1 MILVLSGEGA
11 TDLGRCRSLAG
22 SCSGGEFEPGPLCV
36 VVDKLLEPALGYHL
50 LELLD
55 SVHFI
60 HKTALSHRAR
70 GKRHGYSLVGKKRG
84 QETGDFYIAAWM
96 LGEIALEREA
106 ANADLSIALL
116 HRDSD
121 ERSDGPHDVWDRK
134 HRSVIDGFARASYAR
149 GVPMLPKPI
158 SESWLLCLALPGV
171 ASCAALED
179 ESASKRSPRPLKRQL
194 DDVLGEH
201 LDAEG
206 LARWIEDVFDANR
219 LDTMPSFLHFR
230 ELLGDAVNSVLVGQ

>member
-1 MILVLSGEGA
+1 
-11 TDLGRCRSLAG
+11 
-22 SCSGGEFEPGPLCV
+22 
-36 VVDKLLEPALGYHL
+36 
-50 LELLD
+50 
-55 SVHFI
+55 
-60 HKTALSHRAR
+60 
-70 GKRHGYSLVGKKRG
+70 
-84 QETGDFYIAAWM
+84 
-96 LGEIALEREA
+96 
-106 ANADLSIALL
+106 
-116 HRDSD
+116 
-121 ERSDGPHDVWDRK
+121 
-134 HRSVIDGFARASYAR
+134 
-149 GVPMLPKPI
+149 MLPKPI